1 MNGMPVLV
9 AEAAGFLAQR
19 YAGRARD
26 VAELGGG
33 DWSRAFSFQLDGRD
47 LVARFGPYGEDFAKD
62 RQAMAFAGPDLPV
75 PEVLETGRA
84 LGGAYAISQRCY
96 GAFLET
102 LDEAGWRRL
111 LPALLRGLDTLRQL
125 PAPAPASALAP
136 APAPGGTGMAA
147 APGGPGSW
155 RDWLLSGLDDRPG
168 ERVSGWTAILARRPG
183 LTGLFAAA
191 RDSFSGLL
199 DACPEIRHLLHGDLL
214 NRNVLVAP
222 DASRLTAVFDWACSA
237 CGDFLYEAAW
247 FTFWAP
253 WHAGLAAVDFRSV
266 IRDHYDVTGVDVPRF
281 SERLR
286 CYELHIGLTHLAY
299 CAFAGRDDD
308 LQAVAR
314 RTRGLLGP
322 SLR

>member
-1 MNGMPVLV
+1 MNGTPVLPS
-9 AEAAGFLAQR
+9 EAAQFLAQR
-19 YAGRARD
+19 YAGQARD

-33 DWSRAFSFQLDGRD
+33 DWSRAFSFRLDGRD
-47 LVARFGPYGEDFAKD
+47 LVARFGHYGEDFAKD
-62 RQAMAFAGPDLPV
+62 QQAMAFAGPDLPV
-75 PEVLETGRA
+75 PEVLETGPA

-125 PAPAPASALAP
+125 PAPGP
-136 APAPGGTGMAA
+136 APVPGGGGMAA

-155 RDWLLSGLDDRPG
+155 RDWLWSGLDDRSG

-183 LTGLFAAA
+183 LTELFTAA
-191 RDSFSGLL
+191 RQSFSGLL
-199 DACPEIRHLLHGDLL
+199 DACPEIRHVLHGDLL

-237 CGDFLYEAAW
+237 YGDFLYEAAW

-253 WHAGLAAVDFRSV
+253 WHAGLAAIDFRSV
-266 IRDHYDVTGVDVPRF
+266 VRDHYDVTGVDVPRF
-281 SERLR
+281 GERLR

-308 LQAVAR
+308 LQAVAQ
-314 RTRGLLGP
+314 RTRELLGP